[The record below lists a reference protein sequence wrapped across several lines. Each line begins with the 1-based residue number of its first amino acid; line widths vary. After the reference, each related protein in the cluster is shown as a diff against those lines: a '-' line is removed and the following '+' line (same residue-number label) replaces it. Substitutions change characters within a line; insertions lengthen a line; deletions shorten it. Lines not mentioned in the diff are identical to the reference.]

1 MRKIHTIVAVVT
13 AVLATIVIIGITI
26 LIFSPHSLT
35 DTAFEIIAF
44 FVSIVSVTIAII
56 SQVSAH
62 QDRKNFTKIIHEL
75 KTIDSEVNDER
86 AIDQD
91 IREELDKL
99 IAIDRDIYKQ
109 VSKKTKNTKK
119 TQS

>member
-1 MRKIHTIVAVVT
+1 MRKIHTIVAAATVVLV
-13 AVLATIVIIGITI
+13 AIVIIGVTI

-44 FVSIVSVTIAII
+44 FVSASSVTIAII

-62 QDRKNFTKIIHEL
+62 QDRKNFTKMIHEL

-91 IREELDKL
+91 IRKELDEL
-99 IAIDRDIYKQ
+99 IAIDRNIYKQ
-109 VSKKTKNTKK
+109 VSQKTKNTKK